1 MAENTQASSDNRLTQ
16 INQELSQILEER
28 LEFLT
33 KTLSETQRFSQKIAN
48 TELEIQRNSA
58 QHARLD
64 IERQQLEKDVGA
76 LSERVDDAGKLRDE
90 QQQLKYDKEKELQ
103 RLEWEIADLRK
114 GNEEANGRI
123 KSMETEQEN
132 LTKENEKLHSRISVL
147 EEGVAK
153 VQRLRE
159 EYLAR
164 IAGLDSEM
172 KAATET
178 SE

>member
-1 MAENTQASSDNRLTQ
+1 MAENTQASSDERLTQ
-16 INQELSQILEER
+16 INQELSQILEDR

-48 TELEIQRNSA
+48 TELEIQRNTA

-64 IERQQLEKDVGA
+64 VERQQLEKDVTS
-76 LSERVDDAGKLRDE
+76 LSDRVAEASKARDE
-90 QQQLKYDKEKELQ
+90 YQQEKYDKEKELQ

-114 GNEEANGRI
+114 SNEESSGKI
-123 KSMETEQEN
+123 KSLETEQDACTQEN
-132 LTKENEKLHSRISVL
+132 QKLSNRIGVL
-147 EEGVAK
+147 EEGVTK

-178 SE
+178 QE